1 MTAKRV
7 RGMNAPAKRRY
18 TVDPDF
24 ISPCDDSG
32 LMHGRDWRDEDLAG
46 WLLSEKLNGCRGYW
60 DGRMLRSR
68 AGYVI
73 DIPAALRAELPQLAL
88 DGEIYAGPGR
98 FYAAQAAATYGRFE
112 PGVRFMVFDADVPG
126 EYLQRQAILH
136 AALGGTRK
144 AVPIAYRLCHATA
157 DAFTWLRQIRAAGG
171 EGVIARHPANVYA
184 AGRTAQIL
192 KLTCSSTDPADPG
205 SGAAYA

>member
-1 MTAKRV
+1 MI
-7 RGMNAPAKRRY
+7 APAKRRY

-24 ISPCDDSG
+24 ISPCDTTR
-32 LMHGRDWRDEDLAG
+32 LMHGRDWRGEDLVG

-60 DGRMLRSR
+60 DGRVLRSR

-73 DIPAALRAELPQLAL
+73 DIPAALRAELPPIAL

-98 FYAAQAAATYGRFE
+98 FNAAQAAATYGRFE

-136 AALGGTRK
+136 AALDGTTH
-144 AVPIAYRLCHATA
+144 AVPIGYRCCQATV

-171 EGVIARHPANVYA
+171 EGVMACHPANVYA
-184 AGRTAQIL
+184 AGRTTQVL
-192 KLTCSSTDPADPG
+192 KLTREAT
-205 SGAAYA
+205 